1 MIKQLQSKILP
12 ISFYVFIIVIF
23 GLGVSHANPADV
35 LGTWWS
41 LIPPLVAIFIALA
54 FKQVV
59 LALFISIWSGAWIL
73 SGMDT
78 TAVFKGFLF
87 TISDHILP
95 AAANPDHMSIILF
108 SLLIG
113 GMVGIITDN
122 GGTRGVIAAVT
133 NFVKTRVAG
142 QIATSVMGFIVFFDD
157 YANTMVVGNTMR
169 PLTDKLKISRAKL
182 AYLVDS
188 TAAPVA
194 TVALVSTWIGAM
206 VGYIQQAEEAIP
218 GFAESPY
225 LTFVNSLPYNFYAFF
240 TIFFVL
246 VIAISGR
253 DFGPMLTSRVERYK
267 AEFDP
272 KYDKYQLFKEKLKK
286 DEVEKQT
293 SSAWNAII
301 PILILV
307 IGTILGLFTTG
318 QGDNIQDIIA
328 TADSY
333 SSLLWGSLCALAAA
347 IVLTIIQKMM
357 KFEDT
362 IKAMMNGMHIM
373 FDGLLVLV
381 LAWGLSEIT
390 VQLGTADFLIEVFQG
405 NLNPIWLPAIVL
417 VLSFITSFATGSSW
431 GTMGIL
437 MPLVLPLTYSL
448 CQELGI
454 TGDDLNQI
462 FYASTAAVL
471 AGSVW
476 GDHCSPISDTT
487 ILSSIATQC
496 DHLEHV
502 KTQLPYAMV
511 TGITSLVATFL
522 VINVGL
528 HWSIGYLIGFTAMGF
543 IVWKWGKTPEPADFS
558 ENLDQVEQA

>member
-1 MIKQLQSKILP
+1 MLKNIQNKILP
-12 ISFYVFIIVIF
+12 FSFYVFIVVIF
-23 GLGVSHANPADV
+23 ILGVSHANPEDV

-41 LIPPLVAIFIALA
+41 LIPPIVAIFIALA

-59 LALFISIWSGAWIL
+59 LALFVSIWSGAWIL
-73 SGMDT
+73 SGMNV
-78 TAVFKGFLF
+78 TAVGEGFLN

-113 GMVGIITDN
+113 GMVGVITDN

-133 NFVKTRVAG
+133 NYVKTRVAG
-142 QIATSVMGFIVFFDD
+142 QVATSIMGFIVFFDD

-206 VGYIQQAEEAIP
+206 VGYIQQAEDAIP

-240 TIFFVL
+240 TIFFVM

-253 DFGPMLTSRVERYK
+253 DFGPMLNSRVERYK

-272 KYDKYQLFKEKLKK
+272 KYDKYQLFKDKLKK
-286 DEVEKQT
+286 DEVEKPT
-293 SSAWNAII
+293 SSAWNATI
-301 PILILV
+301 PILVLV
-307 IGTILGLFTTG
+307 IGTITGLFATG
-318 QGDNIQDIIA
+318 EGSSVQDIIA
-328 TADSY
+328 SADSY
-333 SSLLWGSLCALAAA
+333 SSLLWGSLCALAVA
-347 IVLTIIQKMM
+347 IVMTVAQKMM

-362 IKAMMNGMHIM
+362 VKAMMNGMHIM

-381 LAWGLSEIT
+381 MAWGLSEIT
-390 VQLGTADFLIEVFQG
+390 GQLKTADFLIDVFQG
-405 NLNPIWLPAIVL
+405 NLDPIWLPAIVL
-417 VLSFITSFATGSSW
+417 VFSFITSFATGSSW

-454 TGDDLNQI
+454 SGDDLNQI
-462 FYASTAAVL
+462 FYAATAAVL

-511 TGITSLVATFL
+511 TGLTSLIVTYL
-522 VINVGL
+522 VINLGV
-528 HWSIGYLIGFTAMGF
+528 HWSIGYLIGIAAMSF
-543 IVWKWGKTPEPADFS
+543 IIWKWGKTPEPADYS
-558 ENLDQVEQA
+558 DQYNTAEQH